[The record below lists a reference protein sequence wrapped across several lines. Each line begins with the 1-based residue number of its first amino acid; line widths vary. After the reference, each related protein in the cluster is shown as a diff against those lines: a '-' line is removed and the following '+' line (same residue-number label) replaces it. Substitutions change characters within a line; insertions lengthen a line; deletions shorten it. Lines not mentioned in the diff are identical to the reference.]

1 MRTAAVVAAVFILSA
16 CPGGEPKNVSQSGP
30 AASSTSSTVNNNANP
45 ENSTSMNPV
54 TPPQKELPG
63 SRIAGGAPPPQ
74 SVHLIE
80 YAIHMPDTLSAG
92 QVRFSIENG
101 GKENHNFAIEGP
113 GVATKLSSDLSRGN
127 KGELAVTL
135 QPGTYTVYCPVDGHR
150 GKGMETKITVK

>member
-1 MRTAAVVAAVFILSA
+1 MRAAAVVAAVFIFTA
-16 CPGGEPKNVSQSGP
+16 CPGNEQKDVSQDTP
-30 AASSTSSTVNNNANP
+30 AKSSTSTTNLNTHP

-63 SRIAGGAPPPQ
+63 GRIAGSAAPPQ
-74 SVHLIE
+74 DVHLIE

-92 QVRFSIENG
+92 QVRFKIENG

-127 KGELAVTL
+127 SGELAVTL

-150 GKGMETKITVK
+150 KKGMETKITVK